1 MITLRTLSWN
11 NCFSYGEDNTL
22 ELNNEPLTQ
31 IIGVN
36 GTGKS
41 SIPLIIEEVLY
52 NKNSKN
58 IKKADIAN
66 RYIGDGYSISLE
78 FTKDDKEYTIS
89 VTRKGAK
96 VRVVLLADGEDISS
110 HTATNTYKTL
120 QEILGLDFK
129 TFSQLVYQS
138 TNTSLQFLS
147 ATDTNRK
154 KFLIELLDLNKKRTN
169 ELTRVGV
176 IICNCNTEISSVIN
190 IDALEEYIRNIRSV
204 VSVKILDNFC
214 QEKYL
219 KNIKDWVKENFINKI
234 VIGACSPKSHQH
246 VFERIFEG
254 IINNYNIEYA
264 NIREQC
270 CWVHFNYAD
279 EALKK
284 AQILIEAA
292 VERVNLQEKI
302 LQKKIEVV
310 KKVAILGG
318 GVAGMTLALNLAR
331 AGIKVYLIEK
341 SPNYYYGYRKLGFVY
356 LARDELQKAKEAF
369 EKANAIFPSDCN
381 SEALEAIN
389 RRLEEE

>member
-1 MITLRTLSWN
+1 MDVYAILSHPLRRKILYILDQEGYVHYTELLEKLALETTGLLNFHLKKIGGLVKKDKDSKSYYLSKEGKN
-11 NCFSYGEDNTL
+11 IVKLMNLNELLLSGED
-22 ELNNEPLTQ
+22 
-31 IIGVN
+31 V
-36 GTGKS
+36 
-41 SIPLIIEEVLY
+41 
-52 NKNSKN
+52 
-58 IKKADIAN
+58 
-66 RYIGDGYSISLE
+66 
-78 FTKDDKEYTIS
+78 
-89 VTRKGAK
+89 
-96 VRVVLLADGEDISS
+96 
-110 HTATNTYKTL
+110 
-120 QEILGLDFK
+120 
-129 TFSQLVYQS
+129 
-138 TNTSLQFLS
+138 
-147 ATDTNRK
+147 
-154 KFLIELLDLNKKRTN
+154 ELLDLNKKRTN

-341 SPNYYYGYRKLGFVY
+341 SPTLGGKVARWARIYGMGDCSICFLS
-356 LARDELQKAKEAF
+356 ELIGELVKEENIEIF
-369 EKANAIFPSDCN
+369 TNTIIEQVSGKVGNFKIDLIKYPRYVDYNRCTGCKQCIMVCPNEKKDQY
-381 SEALEAIN
+381 
-389 RRLEEE
+389 